1 MTMTEQYPSYEIP
14 PVDPFDQLELVGA
27 DGDYSGFSSSESEL
41 ERQVQRLRVNEAARE
56 QLAREKADK
65 EYVSVFSDYSFDSLL
80 KEPDQAES
88 YTIDK
93 CFLRDCKSIIL
104 GNPKAGKTTVSLD
117 IVRSLADGG
126 KFLGKFQAR
135 NLTGNAAYINSE
147 VGVNQLKKWVSD
159 TSIQH
164 PEKVKVLMLRGKG
177 LDLASTRAFEDM
189 RKWIEVHEIESLVID
204 PWQRFFR
211 GADSNFDVDVNRY
224 LEYID
229 ALMDQCAHLTD
240 LFLVAHTPKNSERFK
255 ETPSGSGALERW
267 YDSMI
272 VLRSEQ
278 QPDGSYKRYM
288 RAAVG
293 RGEEVPDLLD
303 YREVQQNQNG
313 LWLAGK
319 AAVAPVTSRET
330 SVLNYIRDKNGAPCG
345 HKEMATS
352 LGFSG
357 STIKKI
363 TEALASKNE
372 IQNMSPGPNPL
383 WIISTT
389 ASL

>member
-1 MTMTEQYPSYEIP
+1 MTDTPYEIP
-14 PVDPFDQLELVGA
+14 PEDPFLQMELVGA
-27 DGDYSGFSSSESEL
+27 EGDYSGFSSAESEL

-65 EYVSVFSDYSFDSLL
+65 EYVDVFSDYSFDNLL
-80 KEPDQAES
+80 KEPDQPEA

-135 NLTGNAAYINSE
+135 HLSGNAAYINSE

-189 RKWIEVHEIESLVID
+189 RKWIEIHEIESLVID

-211 GADSNFDVDVNRY
+211 GSDSNFDVDVNRY

-240 LFLVAHTPKNSERFK
+240 LFLVAHTPKNPERFK

-278 QPDGSYKRYM
+278 QTDGSYKRYM

-293 RGEEVPDLLD
+293 RGEEIPELSD
-303 YREVQQNQNG
+303 YREVQQTPSG
-313 LWLAGK
+313 LYLAGK
-319 AAVAPVTSRET
+319 IAAVPITGREV
-330 SVLNYIRDKNGAPCG
+330 SVLKYIQDKNGTPCSNNEIA
-345 HKEMATS
+345 KA

-357 STIKKI
+357 SSIKKI
-363 TEALASKNE
+363 TESLESQNE
-372 IQNMSPGPNPL
+372 IQNMSPGGATS
-383 WIISTT
+383 WIVSTT
-389 ASL
+389 KGL